1 MSHTGRT
8 HWRRLASASLTALS
22 SANQCWARV
31 LDGTPSSNPWSRDIA
46 ELGLAAVLILA
57 LGFLLGKYARRPR
70 ASQSQFKEILD
81 VASDGVI
88 ICDRE
93 TQQILYTNL
102 AIQRRLGY
110 EEHEFLELSLTDL
123 FSATGDSAASLLA
136 GLSKGESEHPLH
148 AQHRCK
154 NGSLIDV
161 EVHCNLIKKGGRVL
175 TAFTT
180 RDISVRKKAEL
191 QLLEN
196 QQRLSRIAHHDQ
208 LTGLPNRHYITTFLP
223 EAIAAARAAGMLLGI
238 VFIDLDRFK
247 HINDTYGH
255 ETGDKLLKIV
265 AERLRQCV
273 RPDDVV
279 VRMGG
284 DEFVIILLNLSSE
297 QEVTRI
303 SARIIA
309 DLATPIVVESRALQ
323 TSASL
328 GISMFP
334 RDGADMVELLKHS
347 DTAMYQAKDG
357 GRNNVQMFTPD
368 MNRRLQQRVAVEAML
383 RDALRRR
390 ELDVFYQ
397 PLVNLISRRTI
408 GLEALVRWRH
418 PKHGMIP
425 PDWFIPVAEETGLV
439 IPIGNF
445 VLHRVFQDLKKWRA
459 AGATL
464 VPVSL
469 NIASS
474 QLMRGDFQSKVT
486 ALLSS
491 HELRPELLQLELTE
505 RSVFDIRRQA
515 DDERRQ
521 DTLGNLRDLGIK
533 IAIDDFGTGYSS
545 LAYLKHWQIDT
556 LKIDK
561 SFVRD
566 LVTDASDL
574 AIVSAIVAIARH
586 LQIEVIAEGIEGYQQ
601 ADILQ
606 NLGCHHG
613 QGYLFGRPMSAEK
626 CFARLVNAPIGEAEI
641 PDMLDSLEMTGNSRM
656 LP

>member
-1 MSHTGRT
+1 MSHQEIIER
-8 HWRRLASASLTALS
+8 S
-22 SANQCWARV
+22 V
-31 LDGTPSSNPWSRDIA
+31 LGI
-46 ELGLAAVLILA
+46 VLA
-57 LGFLLGKYARRPR
+57 LGFIIGRFARRPR
-70 ASQSQFKEILD
+70 AAQSQFKEILD
-81 VASDGVI
+81 QANDGVI
-88 ICDRE
+88 ICDRRSQ
-93 TQQILYTNL
+93 TILYCNL
-102 AIQRRLGY
+102 AIQRLLGY
-110 EEHEFLELSLTDL
+110 EENEFLKLSLQDIFALPGGSTEL
-123 FSATGDSAASLLA
+123 LLA
-136 GLSKGESEHPLH
+136 KLSKGESEQPLN

-154 NGSLIDV
+154 NGTVIDV
-161 EVHCNLIKKGGRVL
+161 EIRCNLIRKRGKKL
-175 TAFTT
+175 TAYTS

-191 QLLEN
+191 QLIEN
-196 QQRLSRIAHHDQ
+196 QQRLSKIAHHDQ
-208 LTGLPNRHYITTFLP
+208 LTGLPNRHYITAFLP
-223 EAIAAARAAGMLLGI
+223 EAIAAARASGMLIGI

-265 AERLRQCV
+265 AERLRKCV
-273 RPDDVV
+273 RPADVI

-284 DEFVIILLNLSSE
+284 DEFVIVLLNLESE
-297 QEVTRI
+297 QEVTPI
-303 SARIIA
+303 SARMIA
-309 DLATPIVVESRALQ
+309 DLAAPIVVESRALQ

-328 GISMFP
+328 GVSMFP
-334 RDGADMVELLKHS
+334 RDGSDMVELLKHS

-357 GRNNVQMFTPD
+357 GRNNVQMFTPE

-397 PLVNLISRRTI
+397 PLVNLSSRKTI
-408 GLEALVRWRH
+408 GLEALIRWRH

-445 VLHRVFQDLKKWRA
+445 VLHRVLQDLKRWRT
-459 AGATL
+459 AGAAL

-469 NIASS
+469 NIASA
-474 QLMRGDFQSKVT
+474 QLVRGDFQTKVT
-486 ALLSS
+486 TLLSS
-491 HELRPELLQLELTE
+491 HDLRPELLQLELTE
-505 RSVFDIRRQA
+505 RGVFDIRRLA
-515 DDERRQ
+515 GGERRQ
-521 DTLGNLRDLGIK
+521 DSLGSMRDLGIK

-545 LAYLKHWQIDT
+545 LAYLKNWQIDT

-574 AIVSAIVAIARH
+574 AIVSAIIAIARH

-641 PDMLDSLEMTGNSRM
+641 PDMLDSLEMTGTSRI
-656 LP
+656 LS